1 MQRKIVPDIVERT
14 NIATVVVDD
23 SVYDG
28 AKLMAEKHIAALIVV
43 DEQDKI
49 IGIVTERDLTQRI
62 LAAGLDG
69 KSTKIGS
76 IMTENPD
83 TLSPDDSA
91 SDALELMQ
99 MRNYRHLPVMEDG
112 KCIAVVSIR
121 DLYASVKQTLE
132 EDIRETEAFVFGD
145 RYGA

>member
-1 MQRKIVPDIVERT
+1 MQRKIVPNVVTRKQV
-14 NIATVVVDD
+14 ATVVVEDTAFQA
-23 SVYDG
+23 
-28 AKLMAEKHIAALIVV
+28 AKLMADKHIAALVVV
-43 DEQDKI
+43 DGEGKI
-49 IGIVTERDLTQRI
+49 IGIVTERDMTQRI
-62 LAAGLDG
+62 IAAGLDG
-69 KSTKIGS
+69 KRTPVKN

-91 SDALELMQ
+91 GDALELMQ
-99 MRNYRHLPVMEDG
+99 TRNYRHLPVTEDG

-121 DLYASVKQTLE
+121 DLYASVKEALE

>member
-1 MQRKIVPDIVERT
+1 MQRKIVPNVVARKQV
-14 NIATVVVDD
+14 ATVVVEDTAFQA
-23 SVYDG
+23 
-28 AKLMAEKHIAALIVV
+28 AKLMDDNHIAALVVV
-43 DEQDKI
+43 DGESKI

-62 LAAGLDG
+62 IAAGLDG
-69 KSTKIGS
+69 KTTPVKH

-83 TLSPDDSA
+83 TLSPEDSA
-91 SDALELMQ
+91 GDALELMQ
-99 MRNYRHLPVMEDG
+99 TRNYRHLPVTEDG

-121 DLYASVKQTLE
+121 DLYASVKEALE

>member
-1 MQRKIVPDIVERT
+1 MQRKIVPNVVTRKQVS
-14 NIATVVVDD
+14 TVVLEDTAFQA
-23 SVYDG
+23 
-28 AKLMAEKHIAALIVV
+28 AKLMADKHIAALVVV
-43 DEQDKI
+43 DGEGKI
-49 IGIVTERDLTQRI
+49 IGIVTERDMTQRI
-62 LAAGLDG
+62 IAAGLDG
-69 KSTKIGS
+69 KTTPVKN

-91 SDALELMQ
+91 GDALELMQ
-99 MRNYRHLPVMEDG
+99 TRNYRHLPVTEDG

-121 DLYASVKQTLE
+121 DLYASVKEALE